1 VVHSRAI
8 RSWVYT
14 PFNRGIN
21 VMEGNKT
28 VENHHFFKEN
38 PVNMAMFNS
47 YVELPVGYMAN

>member
-1 VVHSRAI
+1 
-8 RSWVYT
+8 
-14 PFNRGIN
+14 
-21 VMEGNKT
+21 MEGNKT